1 MIALALFLILHAVA
15 AVQGILDTVIVG
27 LNREARVVLE
37 ADGQIAAE
45 TRHFVEVDTRLAH
58 DLFNE
63 DMVEFLRLNR
73 LASFINLVLEDVEG
87 QTIAL
92 AEHLIDQELVLL
104 VGVRETNDFLTSFI
118 DMSLIVVT
126 VFDGL
131 LWCHELTNVHSRG
144 FRELLELV
152 RQVLQVVVE
161 ILCLCN
167 LLNELLL
174 DRLDLIL
181 LLPAL
186 SLLHSYRRL
195 LLSILPYVLSDSGQG
210 LLPLLLHV
218 LDLRVVKKPLG
229 EEVDGILWVSLV
241 HNGHAFRDD
250 CA

>member
-1 MIALALFLILHAVA
+1 MILHAVA

-45 TRHFVEVDTRLAH
+45 TRHFVEVDTRLTH

-104 VGVRETNDFLTSFI
+104 VGVGETNDFLTSFI

-126 VFDGL
+126 VFDEL

-144 FRELLELV
+144 FRELLEVV

-195 LLSILPYVLSDSGQG
+195 LLSILPYVLSDSG
-210 LLPLLLHV
+210 
-218 LDLRVVKKPLG
+218 
-229 EEVDGILWVSLV
+229 
-241 HNGHAFRDD
+241 
-250 CA
+250 